1 MSSSSPFG
9 PTFRKIREARG
20 LSLKEVAADI
30 VSPQFLSQFERSQ
43 KGLRYQLIES
53 KIVNENNL
61 NISNEE
67 LNAFAEDAVKN
78 YFRNYGIA
86 EPTDEQV
93 KGFTANIL
101 KNRNEVDRLYRE
113 LLGKKLLDFYKQ
125 TAKVNKKTV
134 TFKEF
139 EEIEFSK

>member
-125 TAKVNKKTV
+125 TAKVNKKIV